1 MVKMNVI
8 KINMAHES
16 MDSESEINELM
27 DLCSSFSSYKKV
39 NGEMIPLESVTDL
52 LDAYEYETDIFY
64 FEVMN
69 VENLGLEYLQIE
81 KVNQV

>member
-1 MVKMNVI
+1 MNVI

-16 MDSESEINELM
+16 MDSESKINELM